1 MKKRYLA
8 VFLTL
13 IIVLANVPVFAAG
26 TGTLTIENASVD
38 KEYSVYKI
46 FDLSPAESAY
56 LYSIKESNPW
66 YNDVATDAGSPFT
79 LRPMAEGG
87 SEYNVSVKE
96 GADVIAWLQTKITDK
111 GDTLT
116 AEASQTAAT
125 ARLEFTGLDYGYYFV
140 SSELGSVVTISN
152 LARDV
157 TIIDKNQKPGLG
169 SKEVSAGQSGS
180 WAATATAG
188 MGDTVHF
195 RIKAFTPKYH
205 GDKKVY
211 EYKFVDQLDPGLTF
225 DSSSFIL
232 KIDDELL
239 TISENYTIEIAEQK
253 ATIILRAHASSGYPA
268 NAEVEISY
276 AATVN
281 ENAQP
286 DNGNSVS
293 MSWTEFDPS
302 TDPTDPDNP
311 PVPAS
316 ENLPVDVAASVY
328 VYGFH
333 LQKYQDSVDE
343 EKFLEGAEFK
353 LFDAASGGKEIELVQ
368 STDGQYRLALG
379 DESGVPI
386 AAGTASIFGL
396 DTGTY
401 WLEET
406 FVPVGFNPLKE
417 RVKVEI
423 SEENTL
429 DGYLIDTI
437 NVVNK
442 AGIILPGTGGIGSY
456 IFYLAGG
463 LLMLAALLYLL
474 KKSRPASPKKVK

>member
-225 DSSSFIL
+225 DSSSINFKL
-232 KIDDELL
+232 DGVPIDNYSIAVDGQTV
-239 TISENYTIEIAEQK
+239 TISIKVHGYI
-253 ATIILRAHASSGYPA
+253 SYPA

-293 MSWTEFDPS
+293 MSWTEFDSS
-302 TDPTDPDNP
+302 TDPTDPNNP

-316 ENLPVDVAASVY
+316 ENLPEDVAASVY

-343 EKFLEGAEFK
+343 GKYLEGAEFK
-353 LFDAASGGKEIELVQ
+353 LFDAVSGGKEIGLVQ
-368 STDGQYRLALG
+368 STEGQYRLALG
-379 DESGVPI
+379 DETGVPI

-423 SEENTL
+423 SEDNTL
-429 DGYLIDTI
+429 GGYLIDTI

>member
-26 TGTLTIENASVD
+26 TGTLTIENASVG

-56 LYSIKESNPW
+56 LYSIEESDPW
-66 YNDVATDAGSPFT
+66 YSDVATDAGSPFT
-79 LRPMAEGG
+79 LRLMAEGG

-96 GADVIAWLQTKITDK
+96 GADVIAWLQTKIADK
-111 GDTLT
+111 GDTLAADTSKT
-116 AEASQTAAT
+116 ATT
-125 ARLEFTGLDYGYYFV
+125 ARLGFTDLDYGYYFV

-152 LARDV
+152 LAQDV

-180 WAATATAG
+180 WSAAATAG

-225 DSSSFIL
+225 DSSSINFKL
-232 KIDDELL
+232 DGVPIDNYSIAVDGQTV
-239 TISENYTIEIAEQK
+239 TISIKVHGYI
-253 ATIILRAHASSGYPA
+253 SYPA

-293 MSWTEFDPS
+293 MSWTEFDSS
-302 TDPTDPDNP
+302 TDPTDPNNP

-316 ENLPVDVAASVY
+316 ENLPEDVAASVY

-343 EKFLEGAEFK
+343 GKYLEGAEFK
-353 LFDAASGGKEIELVQ
+353 LFDAVSGGKEIGLVQ

-423 SEENTL
+423 SEDNTL
-429 DGYLIDTI
+429 GGYLIDTI

>member
-26 TGTLTIENASVD
+26 TGTLTIENASVG

-56 LYSIKESNPW
+56 LYSIEESDPW
-66 YNDVATDAGSPFT
+66 YSDVATDAGSPFT
-79 LRPMAEGG
+79 LRLMAEGG

-96 GADVIAWLQTKITDK
+96 GADVIAWLQTKIADK
-111 GDTLT
+111 GDTLAADTSKT
-116 AEASQTAAT
+116 ATT
-125 ARLEFTGLDYGYYFV
+125 ARLGFTDLDYGYYFV

-152 LARDV
+152 LAQDV

-180 WAATATAG
+180 WSAAATAG

-225 DSSSFIL
+225 DSSSINFKL
-232 KIDDELL
+232 DGVPIDNYSIAVDGQTV
-239 TISENYTIEIAEQK
+239 TISIKVHGYI
-253 ATIILRAHASSGYPA
+253 SYPA

-293 MSWTEFDPS
+293 MSWTEFDSS
-302 TDPTDPDNP
+302 TDPTDPNNP

-316 ENLPVDVAASVY
+316 ENLPEDVAASVY

-353 LFDAASGGKEIELVQ
+353 LFDAASGGKEIGLVQ
-368 STDGQYRLALG
+368 STEGQYRLALG

-423 SEENTL
+423 SEDNTL
-429 DGYLIDTI
+429 GGYLIDTI